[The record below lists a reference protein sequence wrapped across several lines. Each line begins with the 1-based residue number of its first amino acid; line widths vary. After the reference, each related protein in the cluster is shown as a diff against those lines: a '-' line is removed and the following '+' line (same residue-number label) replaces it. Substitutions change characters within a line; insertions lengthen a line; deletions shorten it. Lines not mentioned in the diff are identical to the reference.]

1 MPMAE
6 NDKQAEYQ
14 KRYEEKRVVKKV
26 SFNLDKDKEILE
38 FVENKDFSNTVKEL
52 LKKEIQAVDNI
63 MDTK

>member
-1 MPMAE
+1 MAE